1 MKLKENPLYLNFFI
15 ASLTITIGQIW
26 SSMCQ
31 FHVHCENWYFSI
43 LLVETYINSRT
54 LIDLSITYWKVHG
67 AQEGGGGWIGLL

>member
-1 MKLKENPLYLNFFI
+1 MR
-15 ASLTITIGQIW
+15 
-26 SSMCQ
+26 Q
-31 FHVHCENWYFSI
+31 FHVHYENWYFSI